1 MEAITTS
8 NMIVLLLGLLMLA
21 GALSTKISA
30 RVGVPALVVFVGLGM
45 LLGRFF
51 YFDDAFTTQ
60 LFGTLALI
68 AILFE
73 GGLNTSWPDVRP
85 VYRSALSLATLGV
98 AVTALVLGV
107 LAHYLL
113 GISWLEGML
122 FGSIVGST
130 DAAAV
135 FAVIGG
141 QSIRKSLAATIT
153 AESGLNDPTAIFLSI
168 LFIQLLTAPQ
178 TNLWSL
184 GLFFLQQIGIGC
196 VVGLVAGKA
205 VVAIIN
211 RVRMQSSGLYPIL
224 TLACATVVYALTAL
238 LSGSGFLAV
247 YIMAIIAGNSELVYR
262 PAIFRF
268 NEGFAWMMQIF
279 MFVLLGWLVFPEQLT
294 SLAAPGF
301 SLAVLLMI
309 LARPVGVW
317 VSLFRSEFSRREKIF
332 ISWAG
337 LKGAVPILLGTYPLL
352 AELPNAKLMFNATFF
367 VVMTSALLQGSTVNL
382 AARVLGL
389 TEKSRRPSPYAV
401 ELVALEKTDSEII
414 EIVIDAENAA
424 AHKEIRELSLPETV
438 LIVAIMRDNALVTPR
453 GDTRLAPEDVLYV
466 LTPKRQAGCI
476 QEVFATSDGSV
487 CNL

>member
-8 NMIVLLLGLLMLA
+8 NMIIMLLGLLMLA

-51 YFDDAFTTQ
+51 YFDDAFITQ

-73 GGLNTSWPDVRP
+73 GGLNTSWPDVKP
-85 VYRSALSLATLGV
+85 VCRAALSLATVGV
-98 AVTALVLGV
+98 LVTAVVLGL
-107 LAHYLL
+107 LAHFLL
-113 GISWLEGML
+113 GLPWLEGML

-141 QSIRKSLAATIT
+141 QRLRKPLAATVT
-153 AESGLNDPTAIFLSI
+153 AESGLNDPTAIFLTM
-168 LFIQLLTAPQ
+168 LCIQLLTQPQ
-178 TNLWSL
+178 TSIGSL
-184 GLFFLQQIGIGC
+184 GLFFLQQVGIGS
-196 VVGLVAGKA
+196 VTGLVAGKA
-205 VVAIIN
+205 VVAVIN

-238 LSGSGFLAV
+238 LGGSGFLAV
-247 YIMAIIAGNSELVYR
+247 YLMAIIAGNSELVYR

-294 SLAAPGF
+294 NLALSGF
-301 SLAVLLMI
+301 SLAVLLMAV
-309 LARPVGVW
+309 ARPAAVW
-317 VSLFRSEFSRREKIF
+317 VSLARSEFSGREKLF
-332 ISWAG
+332 LSWAG

-352 AELPNAKLMFNATFF
+352 AGLPNAKLIFNATFF
-367 VVMTSALLQGSTVNL
+367 VVMASALIQGSTVNL
-382 AARVLGL
+382 AARLLGL
-389 TEKSRRPSPYAV
+389 AEKGRRPSPYAV
-401 ELVALEKTDSEII
+401 ELVALEKTDSEIVEI
-414 EIVIDAENAA
+414 EIDAENAA
-424 AHKEIRELSLPETV
+424 ANREIRDLSLPEAV
-438 LIVAIMRDNALVTPR
+438 LIVAIMRENALITPR
-453 GDTRLAPEDVLYV
+453 GETRLLSGDVLYV
-466 LTPKRQAGCI
+466 LTPKRQVDCI
-476 QEVFATSDGSV
+476 QQVFATSEGAV
-487 CNL
+487 CEL